1 MSGYEYVL
9 IYLFYFILL
18 ISHRKGGEGEGE
30 RGNEQTNKI
39 PIWAYNALLGGP

>member
-18 ISHRKGGEGEGE
+18 MSHRKGEGEGE
-30 RGNEQTNKI
+30 RGNKQTNKI
-39 PIWAYNALLGGP
+39 PIWAYNALFEGP